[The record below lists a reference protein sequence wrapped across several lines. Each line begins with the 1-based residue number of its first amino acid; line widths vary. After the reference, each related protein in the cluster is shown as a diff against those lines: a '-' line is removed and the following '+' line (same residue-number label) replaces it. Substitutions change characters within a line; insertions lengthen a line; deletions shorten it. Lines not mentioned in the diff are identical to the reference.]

1 MAYRNLIYLRRIA
14 QKKQVRT
21 KFYWSIEIALQFEFI
36 GKREAE
42 IINKDIIS
50 SVNLYFS
57 LFLSVKNKQNYLK

>member
-42 IINKDIIS
+42 IVNKDIIK
-50 SVNLYFS
+50 LCKFIL
-57 LFLSVKNKQNYLK
+57 LFISQC